1 MSKSLS
7 TQTLLDFIEQIPK
20 EEQNTFLVDFCRAIQ
35 KRKDEIITMNGF
47 NPFPDSY
54 NMNHVPSGANPLK
67 YLVIEKIG
75 KTLLG
80 EDFHSI
86 LSSQSSS
93 IHQDLDQNS
102 TEAALRRVEEL
113 KYKYTPEQIEKMRR
127 LRTEVEQ
134 FLATFMSKKTDEE
147 RDDVLRSYRIIKF
160 PGKRRYKGEG
170 KTPVEFIKNEGH
182 GYKQWIDTGVI
193 FKAEVRKIDK

>member
-113 KYKYTPEQIEKMRR
+113 KYKYTPEQITHMRE
-127 LRTEVEQ
+127 LRAEVE
-134 FLATFMSKKTDEE
+134 A
-147 RDDVLRSYRIIKF
+147 II
-160 PGKRRYKGEG
+160 
-170 KTPVEFIKNEGH
+170 
-182 GYKQWIDTGVI
+182 
-193 FKAEVRKIDK
+193 AEVEKSDTQILEAVLKKHGIPKFRGKVVDGNPIDFLKRA